1 MNRSTPEL
9 RPLELRNH
17 QEGRWLEVVWSDGV
31 TAVLPHRLLREACR
45 CAHCLSAIRSGTA
58 EAVAAK
64 ICLELIEPYGP
75 GALRLGFD
83 DGHSRGLYPFEYL
96 RGMWRTSEP
105 WPVQP
110 IRSMPPFC
118 FVFVSSQGSV
128 QSIPDYCTAQRPIS
142 PLALSK

>member
-1 MNRSTPEL
+1 MNRSTREL

-17 QEGRWLEVVWSDGV
+17 QDDRWLEVVWSDGV

-45 CAHCLSAIRSGTA
+45 CAHCLSAIRSGTV

-64 ICLELIEPYGP
+64 IRLELIEPYGP

-96 RGMWRTSEP
+96 RELPAG
-105 WPVQP
+105 
-110 IRSMPPFC
+110 IRKTGALQQEKELENP
-118 FVFVSSQGSV
+118 SSSSGL
-128 QSIPDYCTAQRPIS
+128 R
-142 PLALSK
+142 

>member
-96 RGMWRTSEP
+96 RELPAGILKAWALQQEKELENP
-105 WPVQP
+105 
-110 IRSMPPFC
+110 
-118 FVFVSSQGSV
+118 SSSSGL
-128 QSIPDYCTAQRPIS
+128 R
-142 PLALSK
+142 